1 MPRLKVFKAHLGFY
15 DSVVAVPSRK
25 AALAAWGTRQD
36 LFREGIASEA
46 GDSEAARVALAAP
59 GVVLTRPAGS
69 AEPYRAKA
77 VVPKGPA
84 TVSQH
89 AATPKP
95 ARTPRR
101 G

>member
-15 DSVVAVPSRK
+15 DSIVAVPSRK
-25 AALAAWGTRQD
+25 AALEAWGTRQD

-46 GDSEAARVALAAP
+46 DDSSAAKSALAAP

-69 AEPYRAKA
+69 TEPYRAKA
-77 VVPKGPA
+77 VAPKAPA
-84 TVSQH
+84 KVSRSR
-89 AATPKP
+89 ASGKP
-95 ARTPRR
+95 ARTSRR